1 MLSTTI
7 DACIEADADDISS
20 DALWRALYPQV
31 RSLARYL
38 VNTFPLPCWRGQED
52 DIAEDI
58 VQEAMRRVIEHSRKA
73 ERGEATPIH
82 SLKQLVTTVAY
93 NYCRDLRR
101 HDRRVSRLEPCYYQQ
116 HALLE
121 EDSSAYLLDSVTEQ
135 VDQEQ
140 LFDLL
145 AGEIE
150 HFPRKQKRAL
160 LTDLANLM
168 YFDAQPTPL
177 QESFLDVGIEL
188 QQYQNPL
195 PTNPRE
201 RSRHIS
207 LLSQAYK
214 RVSHLP
220 SLQEHI

>member
-1 MLSTTI
+1 M
-7 DACIEADADDISS
+7 
-20 DALWRALYPQV
+20 
-31 RSLARYL
+31 
-38 VNTFPLPCWRGQED
+38 
-52 DIAEDI
+52 
-58 VQEAMRRVIEHSRKA
+58 
-73 ERGEATPIH
+73 
-82 SLKQLVTTVAY
+82 
-93 NYCRDLRR
+93 
-101 HDRRVSRLEPCYYQQ
+101 
-116 HALLE
+116 
-121 EDSSAYLLDSVTEQ
+121 TEQ